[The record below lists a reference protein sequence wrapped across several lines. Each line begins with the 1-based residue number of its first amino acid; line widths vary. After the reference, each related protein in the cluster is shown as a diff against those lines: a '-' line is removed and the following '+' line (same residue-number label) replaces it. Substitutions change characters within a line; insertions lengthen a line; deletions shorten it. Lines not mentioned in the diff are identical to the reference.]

1 MKALWLRE
9 VQAFLEQDDFNAW
22 FAELADSEARLLQA
36 VDKQDE
42 MLAQVSLMKYRSE
55 QTQKN
60 AIDTLYRAGEL
71 EDRAAQLL
79 AEVSEFENRSYEAV
93 ASFENQRI
101 TVSDI
106 FNRMGALEHRMLT
119 QQSVVDE
126 LKKNEKLGDNKEKVA
141 DLLPQIKRRQKEL
154 GDMDRAFREAQSIYE
169 RENERKMRLWE
180 EVEQLWARSMAS
192 NLSVA
197 ERRAKSRRARRQAE
211 GLFEQAEEQKQA
223 AAALMVEADEARL
236 LSEELKEKIQKHR
249 QQAEGLCGCLVG
261 EEFLYWPRRES
272 NKDAYCMSLAD
283 HPEGYNIDLKAKT
296 LYLVKRQRGVEF
308 IEPLPPE
315 SLCAD
320 GDDPRIDEFFMGSGS

>member
-22 FAELADSEARLLQA
+22 FVELADYEARLVQA
-36 VDKQDE
+36 LERLEE

-55 QTQKN
+55 QTQKQ

-71 EDRAAQLL
+71 EDMAAQLL
-79 AEVSEFENRSYEAV
+79 AEVSEIENRSYEAV

-106 FNRMGALEHRMLT
+106 FNRMGALEHRLLT
-119 QQSVVDE
+119 QQSVIDE
-126 LKKNEKLGDNKEKVA
+126 LRKKEKQGDNKEKTV
-141 DLLPQIKRRQKEL
+141 DPLPQIKRRQKDL
-154 GDMDRAFREAQSIYE
+154 GDMDRAFREAQSNYE

-197 ERRAKSRRARRQAE
+197 ERRAKSRRARRRAE
-211 GLFEQAEEQKQA
+211 YLFEQAEEQKQA
-223 AAALMVEADEARL
+223 SAAVSGEADEARS
-236 LSEELKEKIQKHR
+236 LSEELKGKIKKHR
-249 QQAEGLCGCLVG
+249 QQAAGLCGCLVG

-272 NKDAYCMSLAD
+272 NKEAYCMSLAD
-283 HPEGYNIDLKAKT
+283 HPEGYNIDLKAKF
-296 LYLVKRQRGVEF
+296 LYMVKRQRGVEF

-315 SLCAD
+315 SLRSD
-320 GDDPRIDEFFMGSGS
+320 EDDPRIDEFFVGSGS